1 MDYSNFADP
10 LALILQDYV
19 DSDEEIVESKSS
31 SDQILSGISTA
42 ALSDS
47 LKTSTSKQQPQKKPN
62 LTKCQNCD
70 NDWKYKC
77 PKCDFR
83 SCSLD
88 CCKLH
93 KEKYSCNGIRSKVE
107 FVSIEQY
114 GYKNL
119 MSDYVFLEDVSRTID
134 SAHRYII
141 DNKRTRKRNYNK
153 YSHTLKK
160 KKFNKRQ
167 QG

>member
-10 LALILQDYV
+10 LALILQDYE
-19 DSDEEIVESKSS
+19 DSDEKNVESKSS

-47 LKTSTSKQQPQKKPN
+47 LKKTTSKLQLQKQTKS
-62 LTKCQNCD
+62 TKCQNCD
-70 NDWKYKC
+70 NVWKYKC
-77 PKCDFR
+77 PRCNFH

-88 CCKLH
+88 CCKIH

-107 FVSIEQY
+107 FVPIEQY

-153 YSHTLKK
+153 YSHTLKR

-167 QG
+167 QE